1 MKGRGNV
8 IEFFMPMEIPTVTHQ
23 QKRVAVINGKP
34 VFYEDEKLKAAR
46 GKFMSHLA
54 PFAPKQKLENV
65 PIRLTTKWLYDFKD
79 SSKHYDG
86 EYKITKPDTENT
98 VKLLKDCMEDLGY
111 FENDALVASEII
123 EKFWAK
129 TPGIYVKIEVLENGI
144 LG

>member
-1 MKGRGNV
+1 
-8 IEFFMPMEIPTVTHQ
+8 MPMKIPTVTHQ

-54 PFAPKQKLENV
+54 PFAPQKKLENV

-86 EYKITKPDTENT
+86 EYKITKPDTDNT
-98 VKLLKDCMEDLGY
+98 VKLFKDCLKATGYYED
-111 FENDALVASEII
+111 DALVASEII

-129 TPGIYVKIEVLENGI
+129 TPGIYVKVEVLNNGF